1 MLRCFASGTGWF
13 CRMEG
18 QDHEEGRLKGRESL
32 SWTVG
37 GVSSLPNSLDH
48 NLSIPL
54 LFENLQTDRVRVA
67 LK

>member
-1 MLRCFASGTGWF
+1 MKKVGSGGERVWVGDLGW
-13 CRMEG
+13 RV
-18 QDHEEGRLKGRESL
+18 R
-32 SWTVG
+32 

-54 LFENLQTDRVRVA
+54 LFKNLQTDRVRVA